1 MSPNSYGKEIR
12 IFLRNLAQETKSK
25 EELQKVKKGDI
36 VGAVE
41 IELVGTAEITSV
53 ITEDSIN
60 ELNLKVGDEV
70 NAVIK
75 ATEVMISK

>member
-1 MSPNSYGKEIR
+1 MTSKLSA
-12 IFLRNLAQETKSK
+12 RNQIKGRVV
-25 EELQKVKKGDI
+25 KVKKGEI
-36 VGAVE
+36 VGSVE
-41 IELVGTAEITSV
+41 IELTGPAMITSV

-70 NAVIK
+70 SAVIK